1 MPPNPSVATLR
12 ARFGASVG
20 RSAVILGDTIVCVA
34 ADQAHEIFTWLRDDA
49 GERYDY
55 LVDVTAVEYR
65 DRELPLEVV
74 YQLRSLPRNADLR
87 VKIELRKDAELVVDS
102 VVDLWPGANWLER
115 EVYDMFGVRFRG
127 HPDLRRLLMWET
139 YDEGYPLRKDFP
151 LRGRFSRSEQ
161 VRRALAADLR
171 AHYSLEELSIAEA
184 YAALPADVRARLAAE
199 RGRETAGEGLG

>member
-1 MPPNPSVATLR
+1 VTPNPSVATLR
-12 ARFGASVG
+12 ARFGASIG
-20 RSAVILGDTIVCVA
+20 RSTVVLGDTIVVVA
-34 ADQAHEIFTWLRDDA
+34 AARAHDVFAWLRDDPDQ
-49 GERYDY
+49 RYDY
-55 LVDVTAVEYR
+55 MVDVTAVEYR

-74 YQLRSLPRNADLR
+74 YQLRSLPRNALLR
-87 VKIELRKDAELVVDS
+87 VKIELAKDGELAVDS

-161 VRRALAADLR
+161 VRRALGADLR
-171 AHYSLEELSIAEA
+171 AHYSMEELSIAEA
-184 YAALPADVRARLAAE
+184 YAALPADVRERLAAE
-199 RGRETAGEGLG
+199 RGKGPA